1 MVAASLIDENRF
13 SYSLNALS
21 YDYLNKAKSEKGL
34 VEAAKAFG
42 VDPKAEMWKLPACYV
57 GPYAETDPELTL
69 ELYHALKIV
78 MEKNHIDILFDLE
91 MDLLPILVEMTL
103 RGIRVDVE
111 KAEKVKQELLGKEKK
126 YNARIKELAGF
137 TVDIWSGDLIA
148 KAMDKL
154 GMTYPHTD
162 KGKASFTKGWLNEHT
177 EEFPQLIA
185 KSRSVNKAYS
195 NFIDGIMKY
204 VTKEGRVHSHIN
216 QVRSDDRGTVSG
228 RFSMNSP
235 AMQTIPARD
244 PYLGPLLRSLF
255 LPEEGELWVS
265 IDFSQQEPRILVH
278 YAKIFSDYLKVDLPG
293 VEEFLEQYRNDPTT
307 DFHQMVADMAGIP
320 RKQAKTCI
328 AEGELVLTNKGLV
341 PIEQVLVE
349 HLVWDGL
356 GWVQH
361 EGLIYKGEK
370 EVIEYDGLWAT
381 PDHKVWLRD
390 GRTVSLGKAARELE
404 RLATTGRG
412 GQEVRFMDGDQRRD
426 SATKR
431 THLRSCSMQMRQR
444 GLEVFRKLAAGAF
457 RPVQVLLP
465 TEVSRDDS
473 RRKKV
478 VSSMRKRLLPLWE
491 PCRQSLS
498 GLWCSWNTVPIQI
511 PEGHVKAFAGTST
524 RTGVGPKGNRS
535 HQQRRPLRAGQ
546 HTPRD
551 GNGEQPEQAE
561 YPVGHLPKATG
572 VSEPLV
578 ASNQNRSPLLRFW
591 PCKGTGSAS
600 GGLGPRPNPH
610 VPKKRS
616 TKVYDLHNAGPRHR
630 FTVSG
635 RLVSNCGLGMIY
647 GLGKANLALQLELPP
662 EEAAELIAQFH
673 DGVPFVKRLTQG
685 VQKHLEDPRS
695 KGIVRSLLGRTC
707 HFDLYE
713 PSSYGSHKAMPHE
726 EAVQH
731 YGPHTRLKRAYT
743 YRGLNRIIQASA
755 ADMTKKAMVDCFVE
769 KGKIPLL
776 QVHDELVFSLK
787 NIAEAEELREI
798 MINAMPLEVPNV
810 CDIEIGPNWGEVV
823 EI

>member
-1 MVAASLIDENRF
+1 MSSDMMQFPLIVPQSEWVPPEFPLPEELFSDDTLEIGVDVETCDPNLKELGPGWARKDGYITGFCFAVKGFKCYLPVKHRGGGNMDERLVRKVVQRILNTKADKVFHNAQYDIGWLRCEGFTINGKTKDTMVAASLIDENRF
-13 SYSLNALS
+13 SYSLNALA

-34 VEAAKAFG
+34 VEASKAFG
-42 VDPKAEMWKLPACYV
+42 IDPKAEMWKLPACYV

-103 RGIRVDVE
+103 RGIRIDVD
-111 KAEKVKQELLGKEKK
+111 KAEKVKQELLSKEKK
-126 YNARIKELAGF
+126 YNARIKELASF
-137 TVDIWSGDLIA
+137 KVDIWSADLIA

-154 GMTYPHTD
+154 GMTYPRTD

-185 KSRSVNKAYS
+185 KSRAVNKTYS
-195 NFIDGIMKY
+195 SFIDGVMKD

-216 QVRSDDRGTVSG
+216 QVRSDDKGTVSG
-228 RFSMNSP
+228 RFSMNNP
-235 AMQTIPARD
+235 NLQQIPARD
-244 PYLGPLLRSLF
+244 PYLGPLIRSLF
-255 LPEEGELWVS
+255 LPEEGELWAS

-307 DFHQMVADMAGIP
+307 DFHQMVADMAEIP
-320 RKQAKTCI
+320 RKQAKTI
-328 AEGELVLTNKGLV
+328 
-341 PIEQVLVE
+341 
-349 HLVWDGL
+349 
-356 GWVQH
+356 
-361 EGLIYKGEK
+361 
-370 EVIEYDGLWAT
+370 
-381 PDHKVWLRD
+381 
-390 GRTVSLGKAARELE
+390 
-404 RLATTGRG
+404 
-412 GQEVRFMDGDQRRD
+412 
-426 SATKR
+426 
-431 THLRSCSMQMRQR
+431 
-444 GLEVFRKLAAGAF
+444 
-457 RPVQVLLP
+457 
-465 TEVSRDDS
+465 
-473 RRKKV
+473 
-478 VSSMRKRLLPLWE
+478 
-491 PCRQSLS
+491 
-498 GLWCSWNTVPIQI
+498 
-511 PEGHVKAFAGTST
+511 
-524 RTGVGPKGNRS
+524 
-535 HQQRRPLRAGQ
+535 
-546 HTPRD
+546 
-551 GNGEQPEQAE
+551 
-561 YPVGHLPKATG
+561 
-572 VSEPLV
+572 
-578 ASNQNRSPLLRFW
+578 
-591 PCKGTGSAS
+591 
-600 GGLGPRPNPH
+600 
-610 VPKKRS
+610 
-616 TKVYDLHNAGPRHR
+616 
-630 FTVSG
+630 
-635 RLVSNCGLGMIY
+635 GLGMIY
-647 GLGKANLALQLELPP
+647 GLGKANMAVELDMSQ
-662 EEAAELIAQFH
+662 EEAGELIGRFH

-707 HFDLYE
+707 HIDQYE
-713 PSSYGSHKAMPHE
+713 PSSYGAHKAMTHE